1 MRMLA
6 LTAILM
12 SVAACQPAA
21 DAPVDAGAASDV
33 VAPEPA
39 PAPEPVVIGGVD
51 LSMPVRV
58 SGTEPFWG
66 VDITPGTLAFSG
78 VDRAELLL
86 PNPGAAMQ
94 GEAAVIAAE
103 GLTITLRPS
112 TCSDGMS
119 DRVYRLEA
127 EVMLGAERLK
137 GCAETQ
143 AALDA
148 MPKP

>member
-1 MRMLA
+1 MRTIA
-6 LTAILM
+6 LIAILM

-21 DAPVDAGAASDV
+21 DAPVASGEV
-33 VAPEPA
+33 TPASVAPEPA
-39 PAPEPVVIGGVD
+39 PAPVVVGGVD
-51 LSMPVRV
+51 LLTQVRV

-66 VDITPGTLAFSG
+66 VDMTPGALVFTG
-78 VDRAELLL
+78 VDRAELRV
-86 PNPGAAMQ
+86 PNPGAVMQ
-94 GEAAVIAAE
+94 GDTALVAAE
-103 GLTITLRPS
+103 GLTITLKPA

-127 EVMLGAERLK
+127 EVMLGVERLK

-148 MPKP
+148 MPRP

>member
-1 MRMLA
+1 MRMIA

-21 DAPVDAGAASDV
+21 DTAAAPDV
-33 VAPEPA
+33 IAPEPA
-39 PAPEPVVIGGVD
+39 PAPVVIGGVD
-51 LSMPVRV
+51 LSTQVRV

-66 VDITPGTLAFSG
+66 IDMTPGTLVFTG
-78 VDRAELLL
+78 VDRAELRLA
-86 PNPGAAMQ
+86 NPGVVMQ
-94 GEAAVIAAE
+94 GGSAVIAAE
-103 GLTITLRPS
+103 GLTIALRPA

-119 DRVYRLEA
+119 DLVYRLEA
-127 EVMLGAERLK
+127 EVVLGAEQLK

-148 MPKP
+148 RPKP